1 MCHDLIDLSPH
12 VVAAI
17 YKFFFAAQEQN
28 KMFGLS
34 IVSIVF
40 GGMVCYKEL
49 LSFGGRCFRSCRRK
63 QYEAIEVHVNSI
75 EGLWLAA
82 YLAKKRMAKTLN
94 VVEYR
99 AQWQDAYGVGE
110 DLEETERAFNNVLFT
125 NVEWQAVRKPMT
137 ALVRGEN
144 YVEDETD
151 TFQVDLT
158 NRKSFLHDVLERY
171 DNNISVG
178 ILDWMRH
185 LDRVDDEQRFEY
197 VAGDFDVP
205 LPLKDMSDVTTRR
218 YFYNVYE
225 PMEGWEKLED
235 LLRDHIRRLG
245 GVFAPNHDEI
255 CTTIDVR
262 RKQEE
267 KKDQVN
273 WLHEVEP
280 VCPNLPYQVLMDLKG
295 VWNEERRVSNVFDI
309 LHLDK

>member
-1 MCHDLIDLSPH
+1 
-12 VVAAI
+12 
-17 YKFFFAAQEQN
+17 
-28 KMFGLS
+28 MFGLS
-34 IVSIVF
+34 MVSIVF

-110 DLEETERAFNNVLFT
+110 DLEETERAFNNVLYRT
-125 NVEWQAVRKPMT
+125 NVQWKADEVEWQAVRKPMT

-144 YVEDETD
+144 YLEDETD

-158 NRKSFLHDVLERY
+158 NRKSFLHDVLEQY
-171 DNNISVG
+171 DDNIRRG
-178 ILDWMRH
+178 ILDWMRQ
-185 LDRVDDEQRFEY
+185 LDRLDDEQRFEY

-205 LPLKDMSDVTTRR
+205 LALKDMSDVTTRR

-225 PMEGWEKLED
+225 PIGGWEKLED
-235 LLRDHIRRLG
+235 LLRDNIQRLG
-245 GVFAPNHDEI
+245 GLFEPNNDEI

-262 RKQEE
+262 RKKQE
-267 KKDQVN
+267 KMDQVN

-280 VCPNLPYQVLMDLKG
+280 LCPDLPYKVLMDLKG